1 MKMADTRSPGQ
12 AAFRRR
18 AWAEAYTELTSA
30 PRGTALALDDL
41 ERLATAAY
49 LVGKD
54 AESNDLW
61 ARTYQEALDAGD
73 LARAVRCAFW
83 LGFELLMGGEKAR
96 GGAWVTR
103 ARHLVDEEGLD
114 CVEAGYVVLPAALQ
128 RLGGG
133 DYAGAHALFRRA
145 RERGR
150 RFGDPSLV
158 AMACLG
164 QGQALVGSG
173 KLQEGAALLDEAMVA
188 VEAGELSP
196 LAAGIVYC
204 GVIETC
210 QQIFDLRRAQEW
222 TAALTRWCDSQP
234 DLVPYRGRCLVH
246 RAELMALHGTWPQAL
261 QEAQSA
267 CRHLCHR
274 PGEAATG
281 AAFYL
286 CGELHRL
293 RGEWAKAEQAYA
305 QANRWGHAPQPG
317 LALLRLAQGK
327 VEAAATAIRRILD
340 EASEPPARIAVLPAY
355 VEIMLAVED
364 RPAAQGGAE
373 ELARIAERL
382 AAPFP
387 RALAAGARGMIRLAE
402 GDPRAALGPLRQACR
417 IWEELDVPYELA
429 RTRARIGRACQLLG
443 DADGARMEFD
453 TAQWYLE
460 RLGAAPELSRLQAIA
475 SGDSARHRHG
485 LTRRELQVLRQVAA
499 GKTNKAIAREL
510 HVSER
515 TIDRHVANLL
525 AKLNVPSRTAAT
537 AYACQHDL
545 L

>member
-1 MKMADTRSPGQ
+1 MADTRPPGQ
-12 AAFRRR
+12 AAFRRK
-18 AWAEAYTELTSA
+18 AWADAYAELTSA
-30 PRGTALALDDL
+30 ARGTALALDDL
-41 ERLATAAY
+41 ERLAIAAY

-54 AESNDLW
+54 DESHDLW
-61 ARTYQEALDAGD
+61 ARTYQQALAAGD
-73 LARAVRCAFW
+73 LARAARCAFW
-83 LGFELLMGGEKAR
+83 SGFGLLMGGERAR
-96 GGAWVTR
+96 GGAWVAR

-133 DYAGAHALFRRA
+133 DPAGAHALFRQA
-145 RERGR
+145 GERGR
-150 RFGDPSLV
+150 RFGDANLV

-164 QGQALVGSG
+164 QGQALIGEG
-173 KLQEGAALLDEAMVA
+173 RIGEGAALLDEAMLA
-188 VEAGELSP
+188 IEAGELSP

-210 QQIFDLRRAQEW
+210 QQIFDLGRAQEW
-222 TAALTRWCDSQP
+222 TTALSRWCDAQP

-267 CRHLCHR
+267 CRHLRDR

-281 AAFYL
+281 AAYYL

-293 RGEWAKAEQAYA
+293 RGEWGEAERAYA
-305 QANRWGHAPQPG
+305 QASRWGHALQPG

-327 VEAAATAIRRILD
+327 VAAAETAIRRILD
-340 EASEPPARIAVLPAY
+340 EAGEAPARIAVLPAY

-364 RPAAQGGAE
+364 GPAARGGAE
-373 ELARIAERL
+373 ELARIAETL
-382 AAPFP
+382 DAPFP
-387 RALAAGARGMIRLAE
+387 RALAAGARGATRLAE
-402 GDPRAALGPLRQACR
+402 GDPRAALGPLREACR
-417 IWEELDVPYELA
+417 TWEELDVPYELA
-429 RTRARIGRACQLLG
+429 RTRAHIGRACRQLG
-443 DADGARMEFD
+443 DADSARMEFD
-453 TAQWYLE
+453 TAQWLLE
-460 RLGAAPELSRLQAIA
+460 RLGAAPELARLQAIA

-485 LTRRELQVLRQVAA
+485 LTPRELQVLRQVAA

-515 TIDRHVANLL
+515 TVDRHVANLL

-537 AYACQHDL
+537 AYACRHDL